1 MLRLQKFLAQ
11 AGLGSRRSCEQLI
24 KDKKVYVNG
33 ALASLGVKVSEA
45 DEVVFDNQ
53 KIVLKSAELKVVML
67 NKPRG
72 VLSSKKDDKKIKLVF
87 DFLPKV
93 ENEPDWIAVGRLDI
107 NTSGLMLFTNDGSMA
122 HQLMHPSF
130 EIDREYLVRARGHF
144 NEQKKKNMLSG
155 IKVENEIYKF
165 SDIVPGEKQ
174 STNQWF
180 SVCMLTGK
188 NREVRKLFESQ
199 DLEVSRLKRVRIGP
213 IFLPSTL
220 REGSCMNLTE
230 SQIKELQNYGKSK
243 SS

>member
-24 KDKKVYVNG
+24 KESKVYVNG
-33 ALASLGVKVSEA
+33 SVATLGIKVSET
-45 DEVVFDNQ
+45 DEIIFDGQ
-53 KIVLKSAELKVVML
+53 KVVLKNASLKVIML

-72 VLSSKKDDKKIKLVF
+72 VMSSKKDEKKIKLVF

-93 ENEPDWIAVGRLDI
+93 ENEPEWIAVGRLDI
-107 NTSGLMLFTNDGSMA
+107 NTSGLMLFTNDGKMA

-130 EIDREYLVRARGHF
+130 KIDREYLVRARGHF
-144 NEQKKKNMLSG
+144 NEDKKKNMLSG
-155 IKVENEIYKF
+155 VKIENEIYKF

-174 STNQWF
+174 SSNQWF

-199 DLEVSRLKRVRIGP
+199 QLEVSRLKRVRIGS

-220 REGSCMNLTE
+220 REGEYIYLTE
-230 SQIKELQNYGKSK
+230 SQIKKLRNYGK
-243 SS
+243 

>member
-24 KDKKVYVNG
+24 KESKVYVNG
-33 ALASLGVKVSEA
+33 SVATLGIKVSET
-45 DEVVFDNQ
+45 DEIIFDGQ
-53 KIVLKSAELKVVML
+53 KVVLKNASLKVIML

-72 VLSSKKDDKKIKLVF
+72 VMSSKKDEKKIKLVF

-93 ENEPDWIAVGRLDI
+93 ENEPEWIAVGRLDI
-107 NTSGLMLFTNDGSMA
+107 NTSGLMLFTNDGKMA

-130 EIDREYLVRARGHF
+130 KIDREYLVRARGHF
-144 NEQKKKNMLSG
+144 NEDKKKNMLSG
-155 IKVENEIYKF
+155 VKIENEIYKF

-174 STNQWF
+174 SSNQWF

-188 NREVRKLFESQ
+188 NREVRKIFESQ
-199 DLEVSRLKRVRIGP
+199 NLIVSRLKRVRIGP

-220 REGSCMNLTE
+220 REGSCLSLTD
-230 SQIKELQNYGKSK
+230 SQIKELQNYGK
-243 SS
+243 

>member
-24 KDKKVYVNG
+24 RDKKVYVNG
-33 ALASLGVKVSEA
+33 AVASLGAKVSEA

-107 NTSGLMLFTNDGSMA
+107 NTSGLMLFTNDGGMA

-188 NREVRKLFESQ
+188 NREVRKIFESQ

-230 SQIKELQNYGKSK
+230 SQIKELQNYGK
-243 SS
+243 

>member
-24 KDKKVYVNG
+24 KDSKITVNG
-33 ALASLGVKVSEA
+33 KVAVLGTKVTEA
-45 DEVVFDNQ
+45 DEVIFEGQ
-53 KIVLKSAELKVVML
+53 RMVLKTADLKVIML

-107 NTSGLMLFTNDGSMA
+107 NTSGLMLFTNDGGLA

-130 EIDREYLVRARGHF
+130 KIDREYLVRARGHF
-144 NEQKKKNMLSG
+144 NDQKKKNMLSG
-155 IKVENEIYKF
+155 IKIENEIYKF
-165 SDIVPGEKQ
+165 SDIVAGENQ
-174 STNQWF
+174 SSNQWF

-188 NREVRKLFESQ
+188 NREVRKLFKSQ
-199 DLEVSRLKRVRIGP
+199 ELEVSRLKRVRIGP

-220 REGSCMNLTE
+220 KEGSCMNLTA
-230 SQIKELQNYGKSK
+230 SQVKDLQNYGK
-243 SS
+243 

>member
-11 AGLGSRRSCEQLI
+11 AGIGSRRSCEQLI
-24 KDKKVYVNG
+24 KDSKIFVNG
-33 ALASLGVKVSEA
+33 KVATLGEKVSEN
-45 DEVVFDNQ
+45 DEVIFEGQ
-53 KIVLKSAELKVVML
+53 RILSKSANLKVIIL

-72 VLSSKKDDKKIKLVF
+72 VLSAKKDDKKIKLIF
-87 DFLPKV
+87 DFLPKIQ
-93 ENEPDWIAVGRLDI
+93 NEPDWIAVGRLDI
-107 NTSGLMLFTNDGSMA
+107 NTSGLMLFTNDGNLA
-122 HQLMHPSF
+122 HQIMHPSF
-130 EIDREYLVRARGHF
+130 KIDREYLVRARGHF
-144 NEQKKKNMLSG
+144 NDQKKKNMLSG
-155 IKVENEIYKF
+155 VKIDHDIYKF

-220 REGSCMNLTE
+220 KEGECVNLSE
-230 SQIKELQNYGKSK
+230 AQINELKNYGK
-243 SS
+243 

>member
-24 KDKKVYVNG
+24 KDNKVFVNG
-33 ALASLGVKVSEA
+33 KVAVIGTKVAEN
-45 DEVVFDNQ
+45 DEVIFDG
-53 KIVLKSAELKVVML
+53 KRVLLKTADLKVIML

-93 ENEPDWIAVGRLDI
+93 SNEPDWIAVGRLDI
-107 NTSGLMLFTNDGSMA
+107 NTSGLMLFTNDGTLA
-122 HQLMHPSF
+122 HKLMHPSF
-130 EIDREYLVRARGHF
+130 EIDREYLVRARGSF
-144 NEQKKKNMLSG
+144 NEQKRKNMLSG
-155 IKVENEIYKF
+155 VTIENEIYQF

-174 STNQWF
+174 SSNQWF

-220 REGSCMNLTE
+220 REGSCINLTE
-230 SQIKELQNYGKSK
+230 SQIKELQNYGK
-243 SS
+243 

>member
-24 KDKKVYVNG
+24 KEKKISVNG
-33 ALASLGVKVSEA
+33 QIVTLGMKVSDA
-45 DEVVFDNQ
+45 DEVIFDGQ
-53 KIVLKSAELKVVML
+53 KVVLKTADLKVIML

-72 VLSSKKDDKKIKLVF
+72 VMSSKKDDKKIKLVF

-107 NTSGLMLFTNDGSMA
+107 NTSGLMLFTNDGTMA

-130 EIDREYLVRARGHF
+130 EIDREYLVRARGNF
-144 NEQKKKNMLSG
+144 NEIKKKNMLSG
-155 IKVENEIYKF
+155 IKIENEVYKF

-188 NREVRKLFESQ
+188 NREVRTIFESQ

-220 REGSCMNLTE
+220 REGSCMNLTK
-230 SQIKELQNYGKSK
+230 SQILELQNYGK
-243 SS
+243 

>member
-24 KDKKVYVNG
+24 KDKKILVNG
-33 ALASLGVKVSEA
+33 AIAELGSKVSET
-45 DEVVFDNQ
+45 DEVFYEGK
-53 KIVLKSAELKVVML
+53 KIALKIADLKVIML
-67 NKPRG
+67 NKPPG
-72 VLSSKKDDKKIKLVF
+72 VLSSRKDEKKIKLVF
-87 DFLPKV
+87 DYLPRTH
-93 ENEPDWIAVGRLDI
+93 NEPDWIAVGRLDI
-107 NTSGLMLFTNDGSMA
+107 NTSGLMLFTNDGTLA

-130 EIDREYLVRARGHF
+130 EVDREYLVRARGNF
-144 NEQKKKNMLSG
+144 DEQKKKNMLAG
-155 IKVENEIYKF
+155 VNIEDEIYKF

-174 STNQWF
+174 SSNQWF

-220 REGSCMNLTE
+220 REGACANLTE
-230 SQIKELQNYGKSK
+230 SQIQELQEYGK
-243 SS
+243 

>member
-24 KDKKVYVNG
+24 KESKVYVNG
-33 ALASLGVKVSEA
+33 AVASIGTKVSET
-45 DEVVFDNQ
+45 DEIIFDGQ
-53 KIVLKSAELKVVML
+53 RVVLKTARLKVIML

-72 VLSSKKDDKKIKLVF
+72 VLSSKKDEKKIKLVF

-93 ENEPDWIAVGRLDI
+93 ENEPEWIAVGRLDI
-107 NTSGLMLFTNDGSMA
+107 NTSGLMLFTNDGNMA
-122 HQLMHPSF
+122 HKLMHPSF
-130 EIDREYLVRARGHF
+130 KIDREYLVRARGHF
-144 NEQKKKNMLSG
+144 NEDKKKNMLSG
-155 IKVENEIYKF
+155 VKIENEIYKF

-174 STNQWF
+174 SSNQWF

-220 REGSCMNLTE
+220 REGSCINLTE
-230 SQIKELQNYGKSK
+230 SQIKELQNYGK
-243 SS
+243 

>member
-24 KDKKVYVNG
+24 KDNKVFVNG
-33 ALASLGVKVSEA
+33 KVAVIGTKVAEN
-45 DEVVFDNQ
+45 DEVIFDG
-53 KIVLKSAELKVVML
+53 KRVLLKTADLKVIML

-93 ENEPDWIAVGRLDI
+93 ENEPDWIPVGRLDI
-107 NTSGLMLFTNDGSMA
+107 NTSGLMLFTNDGTMA

-130 EIDREYLVRARGHF
+130 EIDREYLVRARGNF
-144 NEQKKKNMLSG
+144 NEIKKKNMLSG
-155 IKVENEIYKF
+155 IKIENEVYKF

-174 STNQWF
+174 SSNQWF

-220 REGSCMNLTE
+220 REGSCINLTE
-230 SQIKELQNYGKSK
+230 SQIKELQNYGK
-243 SS
+243 

>member
-1 MLRLQKFLAQ
+1 VLRLQKFLAQ

-24 KDKKVYVNG
+24 KENKIFVNG
-33 ALASLGVKVSEA
+33 EIASLGTKVSET
-45 DEVVFDNQ
+45 DEVIFDNQ
-53 KIVLKSAELKVVML
+53 KVVLKTADLKIIML
-67 NKPRG
+67 NKPPG
-72 VLSSKKDDKKIKLVF
+72 VLSSKKDEKKIKLVF

-107 NTSGLMLFTNDGSMA
+107 NTSGLMLFTNDGAMA

-155 IKVENEIYKF
+155 VKIENEVYKF

-174 STNQWF
+174 SSNQWF

-230 SQIKELQNYGKSK
+230 SQIQELQNYGN
-243 SS
+243 